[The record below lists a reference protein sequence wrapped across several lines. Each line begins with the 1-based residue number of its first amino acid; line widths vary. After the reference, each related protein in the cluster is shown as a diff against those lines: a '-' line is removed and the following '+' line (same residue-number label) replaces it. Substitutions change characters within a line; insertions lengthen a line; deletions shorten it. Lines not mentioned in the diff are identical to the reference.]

1 MVRGGDERKGVSDY
15 FFTLGNM
22 KIVVTAKPNAS
33 KDEVVKIDETLYV
46 VSTRAYPRDG
56 KANKAIVELLA
67 EYFHVAKSRVT
78 IKTGHT
84 SHRKVI
90 ELI

>member
-1 MVRGGDERKGVSDY
+1 
-15 FFTLGNM
+15 M

-33 KDEVVKIDETLYV
+33 KDKVDKIDETLYV

-56 KANKAIVELLA
+56 KANKAIIELLA
-67 EYFHVAKSRVT
+67 EYFHVAKSCIT
-78 IKTGHT
+78 ITSGHT

-90 ELI
+90 EVIGL

>member
-1 MVRGGDERKGVSDY
+1 MYPR
-15 FFTLGNM
+15 F
-22 KIVVTAKPNAS
+22 TAKPNAS

-56 KANKAIVELLA
+56 KANKAITELLA
-67 EYFHVAKSRVT
+67 EYFHVAKSCVT

-90 ELI
+90 EITGL